1 MKKQRDG
8 RITVKHTQLKFYC
21 ILVALSIFMATAF
34 ILVHYAMPSD
44 GNLGEVGR
52 ALAIVG
58 LALTFCAVF
67 VVIFR
72 AVYRRYVVK
81 PVERLSTAA
90 KQVADGDFS
99 VKILPLRKDG
109 KKDEFE
115 LLFDDF
121 NVMVAEL
128 ASTEIL
134 KNDFISNVSHELKTP
149 LSIIQNFSTILQS
162 DGLSESE
169 RKDYAG
175 KISEATERLAV
186 LVTNILQLSRLEN
199 QKIVV
204 NKNSYNLSEQLCR
217 CIIGFEQV
225 WEEKNIEINTEFDQN
240 VEVYSDENLLDI
252 VWNNLLS
259 NALKFTPEN
268 GIVDITVGAEDEYAV
283 VSVKDSG
290 CGMTEHDMRHIFD
303 KFYQADTSH
312 ATKGNG
318 LGLALV
324 HEIIKLVNGEIVV
337 DSSPDKGSLFTVK
350 IKLK

>member
-1 MKKQRDG
+1 MNKQRDS

-21 ILVALSIFMATAF
+21 ILVALSIVMASAF
-34 ILVHYAMPSD
+34 IMVHYAMPSD
-44 GNLGEVGR
+44 GTFGEAGR
-52 ALAIVG
+52 AFAIVG
-58 LALTFCAVF
+58 LALAICALYA
-67 VVIFR
+67 VIFR
-72 AVYRRYVVK
+72 FVYRRYVVK
-81 PVERLSTAA
+81 PVQKLSAAA
-90 KQVADGDFS
+90 KRVAEGDFS
-99 VKILPLRKDG
+99 VSISPMRRDG

-162 DGLSESE
+162 DGLSEAE
-169 RKDYAG
+169 RKEYAG

-225 WEEKNIEINTEFDQN
+225 WETKNIEINTDFDQN
-240 VEVYSDENLLDI
+240 AEIYSDENLLDI

-268 GIVDITVGAEDEYAV
+268 GVVDITARAEGGYAV
-283 VSVKDSG
+283 VSIKDSG
-290 CGMTEHDMRHIFD
+290 CGMTEHDVRHIFE

-324 HEIIKLVNGEIVV
+324 NEIIKLVNGEINVC
-337 DSSPDKGSLFTVK
+337 SSPNNGSLFTVK
-350 IKLK
+350 IQLN